1 MSNAGFALTAWMA
14 DCGFREEL
22 KNLLKNLGATTAG
35 ELYAILS
42 NNDQLSFLR
51 SQVSESE
58 YLNIVHLLLK
68 STVNLEPF
76 RGGDDVDSWLEHY
89 SFSAAFTDELKSE
102 QGAGSVVDLKVLA
115 ADPELMEPLYTN
127 MSKLECFK
135 FEYLANLIVSSQ
147 DNTNAA
153 LPPPNA
159 PPAPATSPP
168 NPPAAPAARD
178 ERQMVQAEIQRLQ
191 KLEQEKAR
199 RQQDILNLE
208 LQLTNN
214 CSIDIAFVLDCTGS
228 MGVFI
233 DKTRSSIK
241 EFVDTLKRMHPNVTV
256 RLAFVGYRDFTEKD
270 RLAVEPFTHSVEDF
284 IAIVG
289 EQVARGGGDDAEDVI
304 GGLHSASS
312 LTWTSTHRIL
322 YLIGDAPCH
331 GSEFHDDKC
340 TDFHPQGDPYGL
352 NVGDILK
359 QLRADNVQ
367 MFFGKIRGERT
378 DIMIR
383 KFNEL
388 IGSPTNHIRETPITG
403 ENMMRV
409 ITEAVES

>member
-1 MSNAGFALTAWMA
+1 MSNASFALTAWMA
-14 DCGFREEL
+14 DCGFHEEL

-42 NNDQLSFLR
+42 NNDQLSLLR

-68 STVNLEPF
+68 STVNAEPF
-76 RGGDDVDSWLEHY
+76 RGGDDVKSWLKHY
-89 SFSAAFTDELKSE
+89 SFSAAFTDELKS
-102 QGAGSVVDLKVLA
+102 QGAGSVVDLKLLG
-115 ADPELMEPLYTN
+115 ADPELMQPLYTN
-127 MSKLECFK
+127 LSKLECFK

-147 DNTNAA
+147 DNSNPA

-168 NPPAAPAARD
+168 NPPAAPAARE
-178 ERQMVQAEIQRLQ
+178 ERQMVQAEIQRRQ
-191 KLEQEKAR
+191 QLEQEKAR

-233 DKTRSSIK
+233 EKTRSSIK

-256 RLAFVGYRDFTEKD
+256 RLAFVGYRDFTEMD
-270 RLAVEPFTHSVEDF
+270 RLAVEPFTQSVEDF
-284 IAIVG
+284 KATVG
-289 EQVARGGGDDAEDVI
+289 EQVPDGGGDDAEDVI
-304 GGLHSASS
+304 GGLHLASS

-340 TDFHPQGDPYGL
+340 TDFHPQGDPHGL
-352 NVGDILK
+352 KVGDILK
-359 QLRADNVQ
+359 QLCFAVKARI
-367 MFFGKIRGERT
+367 FFGKIRGERT

-388 IGSPTNHIRETPITG
+388 IGSPTYHIRETPITG